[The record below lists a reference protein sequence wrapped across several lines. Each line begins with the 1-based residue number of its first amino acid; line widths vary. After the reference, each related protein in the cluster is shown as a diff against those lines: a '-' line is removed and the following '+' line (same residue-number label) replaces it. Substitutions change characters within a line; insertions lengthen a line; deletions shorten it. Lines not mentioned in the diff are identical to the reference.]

1 VVELSLNGDSGT
13 RGYAGEVIVVVNME
27 NVFERT
33 PTIMSVKMR
42 KECPHCGEVVE
53 AERYEG
59 TDENASTSV
68 ARAMDALVSEF
79 GDHLELSC
87 EGGDGT

>member
-1 VVELSLNGDSGT
+1 MSLNGDPST
-13 RGYAGEVIVVVNME
+13 RGYSGEVIVVVNME

-33 PTIMSVKMR
+33 PTIMSVKMQ

-68 ARAMDALVSEF
+68 ARAMDYLVNLF
-79 GDHLELSC
+79 GDHLENSC